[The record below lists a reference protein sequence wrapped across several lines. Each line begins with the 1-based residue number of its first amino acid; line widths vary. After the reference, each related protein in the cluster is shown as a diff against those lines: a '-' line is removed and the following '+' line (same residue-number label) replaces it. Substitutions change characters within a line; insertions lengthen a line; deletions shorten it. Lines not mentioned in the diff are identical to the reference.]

1 MGNYV
6 RRFIQPTLSFK
17 DRRALDWEQ
26 RWAKQVLA
34 GTPKTA
40 SRQLDLDRIMP
51 DPDAPNFNGYIGW
64 VEALHRTGLQS
75 KAIYQAYL
83 SNPWMALSYA
93 ASCQGWKA
101 SPDILAAI
109 QQHEGA
115 LAWYEEQAF
124 DDLVAPHPEIDD
136 AFMGLGGGD
145 EHFASAKTAADLG
158 LHCLWRTDT
167 LVTVMDTLERYNLV
181 SKQIRAAFTLPLA
194 RTLLDKYPWGR
205 KRWLEGAIA
214 TDPRRAGD
222 YALRSIPIG
231 ERWTEGE
238 PAIAEAILT
247 RTGRVRDC
255 AIRYYIA
262 HVLGVVLRA
271 PVDLDPAYP
280 IKAKEWAKAVHAGQ
294 PRQAAVA

>member
-1 MGNYV
+1 MKGRDSGMPEEAYWNS
-6 RRFIQPTLSFK
+6 FFDPEATL
-17 DRRALDWEQ
+17 DML
-26 RWAKQVLA
+26 
-34 GTPKTA
+34 
-40 SRQLDLDRIMP
+40 
-51 DPDAPNFNGYIGW
+51 
-64 VEALHRTGLQS
+64 
-75 KAIYQAYL
+75 
-83 SNPWMALSYA
+83 
-93 ASCQGWKA
+93 
-101 SPDILAAI
+101 
-109 QQHEGA
+109 
-115 LAWYEEQAF
+115 
-124 DDLVAPHPEIDD
+124 
-136 AFMGLGGGD
+136 LGGIG
-145 EHFASAKTAADLG
+145 AAPVLELG
-158 LHCLWRTDT
+158 CGYGT
-167 LVTVMDTLERYNLV
+167 
-181 SKQIRAAFTLPLA
+181 FTLPLA